1 MSRIGLAV
9 IAGVVVACAGVAFAA
24 LPRGSQAP
32 DGSLDMAHV
41 FRCDEKSGTA
51 YSECME
57 AKDIVLFQCQQC
69 HLFVRVVR
77 AQFDEAGWAQLLGR
91 HRDRATTVSEPQFA
105 LLQRYLSATFR
116 PGVAPPDLPEDLVL
130 AQ

>member
-1 MSRIGLAV
+1 MSKIGLAA

-24 LPRGSQAP
+24 LPRSAP
-32 DGSLDMAHV
+32 TPAGGLDTAHV

-51 YSECME
+51 YEECME

-77 AQFDEAGWAQLLGR
+77 AQFDEQGWSRLLAR
-91 HRDRATTVSEPQFA
+91 HRDRATTVSEEQFA
-105 LLQRYLSATFR
+105 LLERYLSSTFK
-116 PGVAPPDLPEDLVL
+116 PGVPPPDLPEDLVL